1 MMYVKHSAQG
11 LAGSSCFHHA
21 AQSPSK
27 ALQGLQDKVQVLS
40 IGPQARH
47 HPEAPAD
54 IPSPTS
60 SSSVHRPSCRTIRSQ
75 LTHLRLLPSCSLP
88 LPCLP
93 AAPPTSFVS
102 LLHILPGASKGLPGG
117 PDSRAT
123 PLDPLL
129 SFSHPDL
136 KLRVP

>member
-93 AAPPTSFVS
+93 AAPPPPLSHSSTSFRVH
-102 LLHILPGASKGLPGG
+102 LRGFREDLIPEPLHWTHFFHFPTL
-117 PDSRAT
+117 T
-123 PLDPLL
+123 
-129 SFSHPDL
+129 
-136 KLRVP
+136 